1 MNILEKEIKRIQ
13 SELKTRDYI
22 DDGYR
27 IWLRQLVKIANQ
39 EQDGFW
45 CSECGDKFK
54 SPKLRSKHVD
64 DKHAENNIKWS

>member
-13 SELKTRDYI
+13 SELKDKDGV

-39 EQDGFW
+39 EKDGFW

-54 SPKLRSKHVD
+54 SPILRTKHVD
-64 DKHAENNIKWS
+64 DKHAETDITWC